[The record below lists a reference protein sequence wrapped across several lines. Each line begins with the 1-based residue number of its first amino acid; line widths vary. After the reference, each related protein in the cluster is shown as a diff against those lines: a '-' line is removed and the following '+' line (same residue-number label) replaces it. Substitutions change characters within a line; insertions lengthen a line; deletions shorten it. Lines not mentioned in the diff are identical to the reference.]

1 MRKGFKRI
9 AISTLSLVGCLMIT
23 SCGNDEKE
31 TDKVTLYF
39 GGSTSVEKIAKALTA
54 EFELECT
61 RFEAVHNHTGSSDAY
76 KRTQGNDKNSEN
88 KLHMG
93 FLSRELKSSEE
104 VAENTSGL
112 VCKDG
117 IVVVVN
123 KENNAIDDANAELLT
138 NIYSNAD
145 LTWEEVMGNGEL
157 KGSINRY
164 SRDSSS
170 GTRDGFFTV
179 IGYEAAKTDDTKL
192 PGAVIASSNG
202 DMITKIKNDKYGIGY
217 ISLASVD
224 SSGLK
229 PLTYNGVE
237 ATEEG
242 VVDGSYALQRN
253 FNYCIRTEAD
263 CNEDEWLILQAFIAY
278 MNSLE
283 GLIIIKSTDGILT
296 KDISDAPSW
305 DSILEANPKF
315 KEICR

>member
-1 MRKGFKRI
+1 MKKVLKKLT
-9 AISTLSLVGCLMIT
+9 ISTLALTGCLMIA
-23 SCGNDEKE
+23 SCGEDKE
-31 TDKVTLYF
+31 TNKITLYF

-54 EFELECT
+54 EFELECPS
-61 RFEAVHNHTGSSDAY
+61 FEAVHNHTGSSDAY
-76 KRTQGNDKNSEN
+76 KRTQGKDKDSEN

-104 VAENTSGL
+104 VQTGTSGL

-117 IVVVVN
+117 IVAVVN
-123 KENNAIDDANAELLT
+123 KENNAINDANAELLT
-138 NIYSNAD
+138 EIYSSD
-145 LTWEEVMGNGEL
+145 SVRWETVMGNSEL
-157 KGSINRY
+157 TGSINRY

-170 GTRDGFFTV
+170 GTRDGFFTT
-179 IGYEAAKTDDTKL
+179 IGFEEAKTDDTKI
-192 PGAVIASSNG
+192 PGTVIASSNG

-217 ISLASVD
+217 ISLASVE

-229 PLTYNGVE
+229 ALTYNGVT

-253 FNYCIRTEAD
+253 FNYCTRTEAD
-263 CNEDEWLILQAFIAY
+263 CTEEEWLILQAFIAY
-278 MNSLE
+278 MNSQE

-296 KDISDAPSW
+296 NSIANAPSW